1 MSGTLKIG
9 GKTLATH
16 DTSSNKLAFHSDAN
30 DTGQLCRAWV
40 NFNGTLAM
48 TVGSSYG
55 PDAPPADYSS
65 PNPIRASFNVE
76 SITDNGTGD
85 YTVNFATA
93 MPDANYSIAGM
104 VSNTVN
110 DWTSESIGSVRGPIG
125 IYQNGTTQPSTTACR
140 VETAYGSHASINS
153 NGANYDFS
161 QVTISI
167 FR

>member
-65 PNPIRASFNVE
+65 PNPIRAAYNVDY
-76 SITDNGTGD
+76 IIDRGTGD
-85 YTVNFATA
+85 YEIHFENA
-93 MPDANYSIAGM
+93 MPDANYCALIIAEDPPSGTNIM
-104 VSNTVN
+104 SVGQVVSKGLN
-110 DWTSESIGSVRGPIG
+110 SVRFE
-125 IYQNGTTQPSTTACR
+125 TQA
-140 VETAYGSHASINS
+140 SHNYV
-153 NGANYDFS
+153 NYDLPNCN
-161 QVTISI
+161 VAI